1 MIANEAKRSRIIVN
15 EIEEW
20 LKAEYPDIVVEH
32 LRDCG
37 TRLFFFKD
45 PEHEFRMIS
54 LIEIP
59 VITESYTDESG
70 VMKLTCYYDK
80 VIFNAVK
87 QEFNLDAFAIIR
99 RNHPDIIKN
108 YIEYCKNNNLAG
120 IIEPRHKPIS
130 EEELIDGLKN
140 ELSNEI
146 GHEIVCDIIRKIFNE
161 RKKKDKA

>member
-1 MIANEAKRSRIIVN
+1 MTANEAKRSRIIVN

-20 LKAEYPDIVVEH
+20 IKAEYPDIVVEH

-37 TRLFFFKD
+37 TRLFYFKD
-45 PEHEFRMIS
+45 PEHDFRMIS

-59 VITESYTDESG
+59 IITESYTNESG
-70 VMKLTCYYDK
+70 VRELTCYYDK

-108 YIEYCKNNNLAG
+108 YIEHCKNNSLAG
-120 IIEPRHKPIS
+120 IIKPQYKPVS
-130 EEELIDGLKN
+130 EEELVNGLKN
-140 ELSNEI
+140 ELSDEI
-146 GHEIVCDIIRKIFNE
+146 DHEIIHNIIRKIFNE
-161 RKKKDKA
+161 RKKKDNA

>member
-1 MIANEAKRSRIIVN
+1 MTANEAKRSRAIVN
-15 EIEEW
+15 DIEEW
-20 LKAEYPDIVVEH
+20 FKAEYPDIHVEH

-37 TRLFFFKD
+37 TRLFYFKD
-45 PEHEFRMIS
+45 PEHDFRMIS

-120 IIEPRHKPIS
+120 IIKPQHKPVS
-130 EEELIDGLKN
+130 EEELVNGLKN
-140 ELSNEI
+140 ELSDEI
-146 GHEIVCDIIRKIFNE
+146 DHEIIHNIIRKIFNE
-161 RKKKDKA
+161 RKKKDNA

>member
-1 MIANEAKRSRIIVN
+1 MTANEAKRSREIVN

-20 LKAEYPDIVVEH
+20 FKAEYPDIVVEH

-45 PEHEFRMIS
+45 PEHDFRMIS
-54 LIEIP
+54 LIQIP

-80 VIFNAVK
+80 VIFNAVN
-87 QEFNLDAFAIIR
+87 QEFSLEAFAIIR

-108 YIEYCKNNNLAG
+108 YIEQCKNNNLAG
-120 IIEPRHKPIS
+120 IIKPQYKPVS
-130 EEELIDGLKN
+130 EEELVDGLKK
-140 ELSNEI
+140 ELSDEI
-146 GHEIVCDIIRKIFNE
+146 DRDIIRKIFAE

>member
-1 MIANEAKRSRIIVN
+1 MTINEAKHSREIVN

-45 PEHEFRMIS
+45 PEHDFRMIS

-59 VITESYTDESG
+59 VITESYTDEFG

-80 VIFNAVK
+80 VIFNAVN
-87 QEFNLDAFAIIR
+87 QEFSLEAFAIIR

-108 YIEYCKNNNLAG
+108 YIEQCKNNNLAG
-120 IIEPRHKPIS
+120 IIKPQHKPVS
-130 EEELIDGLKN
+130 EEELVDGLKN

-146 GHEIVCDIIRKIFNE
+146 DHDIIRKIFNE
-161 RKKKDKA
+161 RKKKDNA